1 MTVGTGT
8 IDGRNAR
15 RDRNRGAVLDA
26 VIELFTEG
34 EFDPNPEV
42 VAERV
47 GVSARS
53 VYRYFEDHDALVR
66 AAIDRKQEQV
76 RPLLV
81 IHEIGEG
88 DLDDRIERFVDAR
101 LRLYEAIAPVA
112 RVARA
117 RATVVP
123 IMREQIEQTR
133 QRLREQMEKHFA
145 PELRS
150 LDARSRRAASG
161 AIDALSEFESLDHL
175 RLHRGFSARETRMV
189 LMDAIHA
196 LLGGARHG

>member
-1 MTVGTGT
+1 VTAGTGT

-88 DLDDRIERFVDAR
+88 DIDDRIERFVDAR

-133 QRLREQMEKHFA
+133 HRLREQMEKHFA
-145 PELRS
+145 PELRL
-150 LDARSRRAASG
+150 LDPRGRRAASG
-161 AIDALSEFESLDHL
+161 AIDALSEFEALDHL
-175 RLHRGFSARETRMV
+175 RLHRGFSARDTRMV
-189 LMDAIHA
+189 LIDAIHA
-196 LLGGARHG
+196 LLGGRHG

>member
-1 MTVGTGT
+1 M
-8 IDGRNAR
+8 
-15 RDRNRGAVLDA
+15 LDA

-34 EFDPNPEV
+34 DFDPNPDV
-42 VAERV
+42 VAQRV

-76 RPLLV
+76 RPLFV

-88 DLDDRIERFVDAR
+88 DLDGRIERFVDSR
-101 LRLYEAIAPVA
+101 LRLYEAIAPAA

-133 QRLREQMEKHFA
+133 RRLRQQVEKHFA
-145 PELRS
+145 PELRA
-150 LDARSRRAASG
+150 LDPRGRRAASG
-161 AIDALSEFESLDHL
+161 AVDTLSEFESLDHL
-175 RLHRGFSARETRMV
+175 RLHRGFSERETRMV
-189 LMDAIHA
+189 LIDALHV
-196 LLGGARHG
+196 LLRGRHG